1 MYQQY
6 EQEFSYSSATNNNT
20 ARGRLWNVSITSDN
34 PSGMHLIEADGNQ
47 AQRCTPHGMI
57 QYDSAPSGNSLT
69 LAGGLSG
76 MNMLNGL
83 PMLGNPTSTKRPKIG
98 RGRYN
103 CLTQVSLQIIPSNY
117 VVTDQYG
124 QKNCMQYISTL
135 LG

>member
-47 AQRCTPHGMI
+47 AQRCAPHGMI
-57 QYDSAPSGNSLT
+57 LYDSAPSGNSLT

-76 MNMLNGL
+76 MNMLNGS

-103 CLTQVSLQIIPSNY
+103 FIAPEVLPIIASNY
-117 VVTDQYG
+117 VVPE
-124 QKNCMQYISTL
+124 
-135 LG
+135 